1 MQIRDQGL
9 RNLAQETLDQSR
21 WSRLL
26 VFDSSLEHS
35 KTSALSLMT
44 GNSATIF
51 LPTQQSC
58 GQFFKDRTQDCL
70 PEVSFWGLELR
81 LEQHEP

>member
-9 RNLAQETLDQSR
+9 RNLARETLDQLR

-35 KTSALSLMT
+35 NISALSLMT
-44 GNSATIF
+44 CDSVTIL
-51 LPTQQSC
+51 LPTQESC
-58 GQFFKDRTQDCL
+58 GQFFKDRTQDCV
-70 PEVSFWGLELR
+70 PEVSFGGLGLR
-81 LEQHEP
+81 PKQHEP